1 MISSEFERYRAE
13 GYTRIPLACELFAD
27 LDNPLS
33 VFMKLADQPYS
44 FLFES
49 VQGGEKWGRYSIIGL
64 AAQTV
69 VRITSNNV
77 TISNNDVLT
86 ESFSVEEPLAWIEQY
101 QRGFT
106 VPDIAGLPRIT
117 GGLVGYFGYDTV
129 RYVEPRLGVNSSP
142 DPIGNPDILLMVANE
157 LVVFDNLSGKL
168 TLIVLVDPTQEN
180 ARKQGLQRIASLHD
194 SLRTAA
200 PQRTSVHR
208 TSSVSES
215 DFTSGFTEEG
225 YKDAVR
231 KIIDY
236 ITQGECMQ
244 VVLSQRM
251 SIPFE
256 APPLDLYRALRS
268 LNPSPYMF
276 YLNLG
281 DHHVVGA
288 SPEILVRLE
297 DDEVTVRPL
306 AGTRPR
312 GATEAEDQA
321 HEESL
326 LADPKELAEHLML
339 IDLGRNDIGRIAQT
353 GSVKVTDK
361 FSIERYSHVMHI
373 VSNVVGKI
381 KPNMKP
387 IDVLKATFPAGT
399 LSGAPKVR
407 AMEIIQELEPVKRG
421 VYSGAVGYLSWNG
434 NMDTAIAI
442 RTAVIK
448 DSVLNVQAGAG
459 IVYDSDP
466 DSEWQE
472 TRSKARAIFRAV
484 ALAETGLDARPSVLA
499 ELVDELAGEPVG
511 EVSNQ
516 PHAEQPVVRSKEGE

>member
-1 MISSEFERYRAE
+1 MNRELFDRYHAQ
-13 GYTRIPLACELFAD
+13 GYTRIPLSCELIAD

-33 VFMKLADQPYS
+33 TFKKVADLPYT

-64 AAQTV
+64 PARTV
-69 VRITSNNV
+69 LRVRARTVSIEQ
-77 TISNNDVLT
+77 DG
-86 ESFSVEEPLAWIEQY
+86 VEGPYEPIADPLQWIEDY
-101 QRGFT
+101 QSQFK
-106 VPDIAGLPRIT
+106 VPKIESLPIIT

-129 RYVEPRLGVNSSP
+129 RLIEPRLGDNPHP
-142 DPIGNPDILLMVANE
+142 DPIDNPDILLMVTDE
-157 LVVFDNLSGKL
+157 LIVFDNLSGKL
-168 TLIVLVDPTQEN
+168 TIIVLVDPATDDAREKGLRRISRLYDQIRTNLEN
-180 ARKQGLQRIASLHD
+180 SGVQHSTGQVA
-194 SLRTAA
+194 
-200 PQRTSVHR
+200 
-208 TSSVSES
+208 ES
-215 DFTSGFTEEG
+215 DFKSGFTKEG
-225 YKDAVR
+225 YKSAVR

-244 VVLSQRM
+244 VVLSQRL
-251 SIPFE
+251 SVPYA
-256 APPLDLYRALRS
+256 APPLDLYRSLRT

-297 DDEVTVRPL
+297 DSEVTVRPL

-312 GATEAEDQA
+312 GQDEATDLL
-321 HEESL
+321 HEHSL
-326 LADPKELAEHLML
+326 LKDPKELAEHLML
-339 IDLGRNDIGRIAQT
+339 IDLGRNDIGRICET
-353 GSVKVTDK
+353 GSVEVTDK

-381 KPNMKP
+381 KRDLSPM
-387 IDVLKATFPAGT
+387 DVLRATFPAGT

-407 AMEIIQELEPVKRG
+407 ALEILQELEPIKRG

-448 DSVLNVQAGAG
+448 DGTLNVQAGAG

-466 DSEWQE
+466 EGEWQE
-472 TRSKARAIFRAV
+472 THAKARAIFRAV
-484 ALAETGLDARPSVLA
+484 AMAEAGLDARPSMFA
-499 ELVDELAGEPVG
+499 EIDEPAITSETKASLSTDSGQG
-511 EVSNQ
+511 
-516 PHAEQPVVRSKEGE
+516 

>member
-1 MISSEFERYRAE
+1 MTPTDFERYRAQ
-13 GYTRIPLACELFAD
+13 GFTRIPLSCELIAD
-27 LDNPLS
+27 LDTPLS
-33 VFMKLADQPYS
+33 TFMKLADQPYT
-44 FLFES
+44 FLLES

-64 AAQTV
+64 PARTI
-69 VRITSNNV
+69 VRITGKQVDIETDGKPVS
-77 TISNNDVLT
+77 S
-86 ESFSVEEPLAWIEQY
+86 ERVEEPLQWVEDY
-101 QRGFT
+101 QARFS
-106 VPDIAGLPRIT
+106 VPDIPGLPRIT

-129 RYVEPRLGVNSSP
+129 RYIEPRLGENPHP
-142 DPIGNPDILLMVANE
+142 DPIGNPDILLMVADE

-168 TLIVLVDPTQEN
+168 TIIVLVDPELPDARQN
-180 ARKQGLQRIASLHD
+180 ALARVAELHDRIRQPLPERKQQHAITR
-194 SLRTAA
+194 
-200 PQRTSVHR
+200 
-208 TSSVSES
+208 VSES
-215 DFTSGFTEEG
+215 DFESGFTEAG
-225 YKDAVR
+225 YKAAVR

-244 VVLSQRM
+244 VVLSQRL
-251 SIPFE
+251 SVPFS
-256 APPLDLYRALRS
+256 APALDLYRSLRT

-281 DHHVVGA
+281 DHQVVGA

-297 DDEVTVRPL
+297 DNEVTVRPL

-312 GATEAEDQA
+312 GADEAEDQA
-321 HEESL
+321 NEQSL

-339 IDLGRNDIGRIAQT
+339 IDLGRNDIGRIART
-353 GSVKVTDK
+353 GSVQVTDK
-361 FSIERYSHVMHI
+361 FCIERYSHVMHI
-373 VSNVVGKI
+373 VSNVMGQLKEG
-381 KPNMKP
+381 MSAM
-387 IDVLKATFPAGT
+387 DVLKATFPAGT

-448 DSVLNVQAGAG
+448 DGTLNVQAGAG

-472 TRSKARAIFRAV
+472 THSKARAIFRAV
-484 ALAETGLDARPSVLA
+484 TMAEAGLETRPA
-499 ELVDELAGEPVG
+499 QFEELQNGGE
-511 EVSNQ
+511 
-516 PHAEQPVVRSKEGE
+516 A

>member
-1 MISSEFERYRAE
+1 MNPEQFERYRAE
-13 GYTRIPLACELFAD
+13 GYTRIPLSCELIAD

-33 VFMKLADQPYS
+33 VFMKLADQPYT

-64 AAQTV
+64 PARTV
-69 VRITSNNV
+69 VRIRANTVSV
-77 TISNNDVLT
+77 SVDDVLT
-86 ESFSVEEPLAWIEQY
+86 QETDVDDPLQWVEQY
-101 QRGFT
+101 QAQFVVPN
-106 VPDIAGLPRIT
+106 VPDLPRIT

-129 RYVEPRLGVNSSP
+129 RYIEPKLGKNPHP
-142 DPIGNPDILLMVANE
+142 DPIENPDILLMVTDE
-157 LVVFDNLSGKL
+157 LVVFDNLSGHL
-168 TLIVLVDPTQEN
+168 SVIVLVNPEQAD
-180 ARKQGLQRIASLHD
+180 ARQKGLQRLAD
-194 SLRTAA
+194 VNARLRAGIPDRPVTHS
-200 PQRTSVHR
+200 TSV
-208 TSSVSES
+208 VNES
-215 DFTSGFTEEG
+215 DFSSGFTEDG
-225 YKDAVR
+225 YKAAV
-231 KIIDY
+231 KQIIDY

-244 VVLSQRM
+244 VVLSQRL
-251 SIPFE
+251 SIPYD
-256 APPLDLYRALRS
+256 APALDLYRALRA

-281 DHHVVGA
+281 DHYVVGA

-297 DDEVTVRPL
+297 DNEVTVRPL

-312 GATEAEDQA
+312 GENEAADKA
-321 HEESL
+321 HEKSL

-353 GSVKVTDK
+353 GSVEVTDK

-373 VSNVVGKI
+373 VSNVVGRL
-381 KPNMKP
+381 KPDMSP
-387 IDVLKATFPAGT
+387 LDVLKATFPAGT

-448 DSVLNVQAGAG
+448 DDTLHVQAGAG

-466 DSEWQE
+466 ESEWQE
-472 TRSKARAIFRAV
+472 THAKARAIFRAV
-484 ALAETGLDARPSVLA
+484 AIAQAGLESAPA
-499 ELVDELAGEPVG
+499 IFDELDDSQTSARAKGG
-511 EVSNQ
+511 
-516 PHAEQPVVRSKEGE
+516 R